1 MIIGV
6 GTDIVSTKRIG
17 AILGTYKDKFIN
29 RILSKREVDVFLTI
43 SQVKKFSYL
52 AKRFAAKEAFA
63 KALGTGIGEKISF
76 NEIEI
81 INDNMGKPDLKI
93 IPIKEDLVKD
103 YHIKLS
109 IADENDYAIAFVVI
123 SLNSK

>member
-93 IPIKEDLVKD
+93 IPIKADLVKD